1 MCFIVCKSTIINLI
15 VKVKNKAKNLPNNG
29 EQNNEKSWPS
39 ITFSCND
46 VNKVK
51 RNKSLQCNLNP
62 WAQTASSTWKY
73 LHRN

>member
-15 VKVKNKAKNLPNNG
+15 VKVKNKA
-29 EQNNEKSWPS
+29 NEKFWPS
-39 ITFSCND
+39 FTFSCTD

-62 WAQTASSTWKY
+62 WAQQLPLLGNTFTEIKK
-73 LHRN
+73 